1 MAQYIIY
8 DDSKDPT
15 DSNSLVI
22 YNDRCEYYCKHE
34 LKVSTLVG
42 NLVGIRLFGNVL
54 YVSQESRCIIFD
66 KVTNLCLWCNLKPTS
81 VIVYNRGL
89 YDWIEWSNSKK
100 CAIIN
105 LGNIRD
111 QIHRI
116 FEDDYKCSPVVAL
129 MRHYGYRMDLSKV
142 DFGHDLFKKYNARGF
157 VNVFSGFED
166 VTVVVVINNNAAGA
180 H

>member
-8 DDSKDPT
+8 DGSKDPT

-22 YNDRCEYYCKHE
+22 FVDGCRYYNRHE
-34 LKVSTLVG
+34 SKVSTLVG
-42 NLVGIRLFGNVL
+42 NLVGIMIFGNVL

-66 KVTNLCLWCNLKPTS
+66 KFTDTCLWCNLKPAS
-81 VIVYNRGL
+81 VIAYNRGL

-100 CAIIN
+100 CTIIS

-116 FEDDYKCSPVVAL
+116 FEDDYKCGPVVAL
-129 MRHYGYRMDLSKV
+129 LRHYGSRMDLTKV
-142 DFGHDLFKKYNARGF
+142 DFGHDLFRRHNARGF
-157 VNVFSGFED
+157 ISVFSGFND
-166 VTVVVVINNNAAGA
+166 ITIVATDNVAAA
-180 H
+180 STD